1 MTTVMT
7 TGATTDATTAQIELT
22 AQGYLVLQAPV
33 ARQFFPNDT
42 LLAMP
47 RGRELWLLPTRGP
60 GGGGLML
67 KQRNPAGDR
76 SVLVREALNDA
87 YPVGTLP
94 AFWDAQAGAL
104 RVAIV
109 ADPTHGAA

>member
-1 MTTVMT
+1 MAGLVS
-7 TGATTDATTAQIELT
+7 ADIELT
-22 AQGYLVLQAPV
+22 ANGYLVLTAPV

-47 RGRELWLLPTRGP
+47 RGSELWLLPTRGP

-76 SVLVREALNDA
+76 SVLVREALQDA
-87 YPVGTLP
+87 FPVGSLP
-94 AFWDAQAGAL
+94 AFWDDQQGAL
-104 RVAIV
+104 RVALV
-109 ADPTHGAA
+109 PHDAAR

>member
-1 MTTVMT
+1 MH
-7 TGATTDATTAQIELT
+7 AQIELT
-22 AQGYLVLQAPV
+22 AHGYLVLTAPV

-47 RGRELWLLPTRGP
+47 RDRELWLLPTRGP

-76 SVLVREALNDA
+76 AVLVREALQDA
-87 YPVGTLP
+87 YPVGALP
-94 AFWDAQAGAL
+94 AYWDDQQGAL
-104 RVAIV
+104 RVALIP
-109 ADPTHGAA
+109 DTPPSPLP